1 MDDTH
6 NNTHFKFIVS
16 GFCGKMREI
25 SRFFYTLGATMVQ
38 AAVRPDVDIIEDIED
53 RIAHYPPTMRDRR
66 HIQVS
71 SQGGLVTLKGNVK
84 TPNTRSVLLETLPQ
98 VEGVKEV
105 SADELYDDESIRLD
119 VGRMIE
125 PGVMFA
131 NIEYG
136 VVVLSGRLP
145 SGKSAEEI
153 VRQVA
158 QVPGV
163 RRVVT
168 AFKNG

>member
-1 MDDTH
+1 M
-6 NNTHFKFIVS
+6 
-16 GFCGKMREI
+16 
-25 SRFFYTLGATMVQ
+25 AQ
-38 AAVRPDVDIIEDIED
+38 AAVRPDVDIIEAIED
-53 RIAHYPPTMRDRR
+53 RIAHYPPATRDRH

-84 TPNTRSVLLETLPQ
+84 SPNTRSVLLETLPQ
-98 VEGVKEV
+98 VEGVKSV
-105 SADELYDDESIRLD
+105 NADELYDDESIRLD
-119 VGRMIE
+119 VGRLIE
-125 PGVMFA
+125 SGVMFA

-168 AFKNG
+168 AFKNV

>member
-1 MDDTH
+1 MTE
-6 NNTHFKFIVS
+6 VLQLLYS
-16 GFCGKMREI
+16 
-25 SRFFYTLGATMVQ
+25 LGAIMAQ

-53 RIAHYPPTMRDRR
+53 RIAHYPPAMRDRH

-71 SQGGLVTLKGNVK
+71 SQNGLVTLKGNVMS
-84 TPNTRSVLLETLPQ
+84 PNTRSVLLETLPQ
-98 VEGVKEV
+98 VEGVRAV
-105 SADELYDDESIRLD
+105 NAHELFDDESIRLD
-119 VGRMIE
+119 VGRLIE
-125 PGVMFA
+125 PGTMFA
-131 NIEYG
+131 NIECG

-145 SGKSAEEI
+145 SGMTAEAC

-168 AFKNG
+168 AFRS